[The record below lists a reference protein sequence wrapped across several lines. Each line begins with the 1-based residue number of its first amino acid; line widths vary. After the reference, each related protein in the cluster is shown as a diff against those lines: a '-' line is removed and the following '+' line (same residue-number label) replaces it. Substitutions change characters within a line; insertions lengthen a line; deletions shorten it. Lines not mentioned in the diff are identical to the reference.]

1 MARKIVAVT
10 GGSSGIGLATAKA
23 FAAQGA
29 DVALIAR
36 NPERLQ
42 AARAEVES
50 SRREADQQVAVYE
63 CDIADRDRVFSVFD
77 AVNRDLGTPDVLVNS
92 AGIFLP
98 GYFESM
104 PEEWFRQH
112 LEIDVL
118 GMMYACRAV
127 VPSMIARGS
136 GHVVNVASVAGF
148 MGVFGYTAYST
159 AKFAVIGFS
168 EALRGEMLPL
178 GIKVSVVCPPDVDTP
193 GLALEKSLRP
203 AETDKVCGNMAAVQ
217 PELVA
222 KEIVAAVDKGRY
234 LVIPGFLGKV
244 YYRLKGVLPELYF
257 LITDGDVAKA
267 RTQRLAAT
275 EQPAE
280 ESA

>member
-42 AARAEVES
+42 AARAEVEA
-50 SRREADQQVAVYE
+50 SRREADQRVTVYE
-63 CDIADRDRVFSVFD
+63 CDIVDRDRVFSVFD
-77 AVNRDLGTPDVLVNS
+77 AVGRELGTPDVLVNS

-217 PELVA
+217 PEFVA
-222 KEIVAAVDKGRY
+222 REIVAAVDKGRY
-234 LVIPGFLGKV
+234 LVIPGFVGKV
-244 YYRLKGVLPELYF
+244 YYRLKGLLPELYF

-267 RTQRLAAT
+267 RKQRLAAT

-280 ESA
+280 ERA